1 MINKIVEFANTIFQ
15 PLIDLGSAPMM
26 LILLTLFALAMGVK
40 FSKALEG
47 GIKLA
52 VALTGMGMVINILT
66 SAFSS
71 HFRHS

>member
-1 MINKIVEFANTIFQ
+1 MLDGIVKFSNMIFQ

-26 LILLTLFALAMGVK
+26 LILLTLFALIMGVK

-52 VALTGMGMVINILT
+52 VALTGMG
-66 SAFSS
+66 
-71 HFRHS
+71 

>member
-47 GIKLA
+47 G
-52 VALTGMGMVINILT
+52 
-66 SAFSS
+66 SS
-71 HFRHS
+71 LRLL